1 MRLEV
6 LSKEDMIELSR
17 ELSKAGVM
25 NRTNEELGW
34 EIQHFIMIKG
44 KYSELVVRGEGFN
57 VIDEK
62 LGEIQQTFEMLME
75 RWQVGEEKEISE
87 LFDEVDI
94 NRLVVLSALVEGGY
108 VIGEK
113 KLRLIKKP
121 KLDDLVIELRFR
133 INDVEEFLE
142 ELEEKMNA
150 KLVTEFT
157 FMKRYY
163 VEVLEVEK
171 ELIQDALE
179 IAEKYATE
187 ESLVDAMFV
196 GVAKSVLAE
205 IILELVKQKNRKS
218 ELIEALLER
227 EPIPIEGKREK
238 INIYFDEE
246 ALEDILKELQ
256 TLGYIKVKGNRIWW

>member
-1 MRLEV
+1 MRFEV
-6 LSKEDMIELSR
+6 LSKREMIELSKA
-17 ELSKAGVM
+17 LSKAGIM
-25 NRTNEELGW
+25 NRTKEELGW

-44 KYSELVVRGEGFN
+44 KYSELVAKSEDFD

-62 LGEIQQTFEMLME
+62 LGEIQRTFERLME
-75 RWQVGEEKEISE
+75 KWQVGEEKEINE

-94 NRLVVLSALVEGGY
+94 NRLVVLSALIEGGY
-108 VIGEK
+108 VAGEE
-113 KLRLIKKP
+113 KLKLMKKP
-121 KLDDLVIELRFR
+121 KLDDLIVELRFQ
-133 INDVEEFLE
+133 IDEVEEFLD
-142 ELEEKMNA
+142 ELEEKMDA
-150 KLVTEFT
+150 KLITEFT

-163 VEVLEVEK
+163 VEVLEVGK
-171 ELIQDALE
+171 DLIQEALE
-179 IAEKYATE
+179 IAEEYATE
-187 ESLVDAMFV
+187 ESLVDAMFT

-205 IILELVKQKNRKS
+205 IILELVKQKNKKN

-256 TLGYIKVKGNRIWW
+256 SLGYIKVKGNRIWW